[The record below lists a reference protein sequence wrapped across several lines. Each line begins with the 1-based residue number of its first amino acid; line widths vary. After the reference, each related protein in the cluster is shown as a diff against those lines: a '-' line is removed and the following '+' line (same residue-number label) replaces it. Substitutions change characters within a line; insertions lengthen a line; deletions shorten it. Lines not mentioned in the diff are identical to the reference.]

1 MSTLKFKLTL
11 AYDGAAYHG
20 WQSQKSGRGVQ
31 DKVEAALARLFGA
44 APRVEGAGR
53 TDAGVHAHGMVAHF
67 EVPADRFRMPVRHL
81 ALAINACLPDDIRVR
96 SAVRAPASFHARFDA
111 TCKQYRYHVWNHP
124 AMNPLLR
131 GQAWH
136 VPRPLDP
143 AAMREAAACFVG
155 THDFRSFTAN
165 RPGELKDPV
174 RTLTR
179 CDIRR
184 SGPRIIFIIEGGG
197 FLYKMCRA
205 IAGTLVQTGCGKFSP
220 ADVQAMLARRD
231 RRAAGVN
238 APAHGLVLWKVFYP
252 APRRDRPPTPPHS
265 GNASA
270 GTSRRSRG

>member
-1 MSTLKFKLTL
+1 MSALKFKLTL

-31 DKVEAALARLFGA
+31 DRVEAALARLFGT
-44 APRVEGAGR
+44 APRVEGASR
-53 TDAGVHAHGMVAHF
+53 TDTGVHAHGMAAHF

-111 TCKQYRYHVWNHP
+111 TGKQYRYHVWNHP

-136 VPRPLDP
+136 VPRPLDLT
-143 AAMREAAACFVG
+143 AMREAAACFVG
-155 THDFRSFTAN
+155 THDFRSFTASC
-165 RPGELKDPV
+165 PGELKNPV

-184 SGPRIIFIIEGGG
+184 HGPEITFIIEGDA
-197 FLYKMCRA
+197 FLYKMCRG
-205 IAGTLVQTGCGKFSP
+205 IAGTLVQTGCGRFPP
-220 ADVQAMLARRD
+220 ASVDTMFASHD
-231 RRAAGVN
+231 RRTAGMN

-252 APRRDRPPTPPHS
+252 RKSGGAADRGRS
-265 GNASA
+265 GGA
-270 GTSRRSRG
+270 